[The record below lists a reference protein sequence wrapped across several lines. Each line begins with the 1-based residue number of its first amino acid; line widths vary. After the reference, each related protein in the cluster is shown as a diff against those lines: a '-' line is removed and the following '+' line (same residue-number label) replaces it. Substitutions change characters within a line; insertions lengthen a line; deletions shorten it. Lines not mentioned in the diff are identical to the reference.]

1 MKIVAADIGKQSDFT
16 VAAVVLGS
24 PTVPREY
31 HVSKL
36 DRWRGIRYGDTV
48 GKLVALAARHP
59 DATIAVDAGG
69 VGRPVLDLVRDALPG
84 RKVYGIISTGGRNV
98 NAGQEPGDV
107 CVPKGDLIGC
117 LQVLLQAKR
126 LTYSP
131 SLPLVRELQGEF
143 QRFEMKT
150 TKALNLTY
158 EAAGGSHDDIVAAL
172 ALACWVGEQAPQ
184 PLTDERIRNA
194 VLTVYPKPAE
204 VKKPRTRMEALALDF
219 PEMFGE

>member
-1 MKIVAADIGKQSDFT
+1 MKIVAADIGKTSDFSVT
-16 VAAVVLGS
+16 AVVLGS

-36 DRWRGIRYGDTV
+36 DRWRSEKYQVTIQR
-48 GKLVALAARHP
+48 LVALAARHP
-59 DATIAVDAGG
+59 DAVIAVDAGG

-131 SLPLVRELQGEF
+131 SLPLCRELQSEF
-143 QRFEMKT
+143 QRFEMRT

-158 EAAGGSHDDIVAAL
+158 EAASGHDDIVAAL

-184 PLTDERIRNA
+184 PLTDARVTGLVLNA
-194 VLTVYPKPAE
+194 LPDPDPV
-204 VKKPRTRMEALALDF
+204 KPRTRMEALALDF
-219 PEMFGE
+219 PHLFGGD